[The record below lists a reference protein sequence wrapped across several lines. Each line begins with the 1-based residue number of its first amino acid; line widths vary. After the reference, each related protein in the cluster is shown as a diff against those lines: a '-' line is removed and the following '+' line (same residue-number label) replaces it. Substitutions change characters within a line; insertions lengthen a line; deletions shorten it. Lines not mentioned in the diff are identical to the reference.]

1 MPEANRFNKS
11 QGQTNDEGIASL
23 GKPPRTKIFATKEI
37 KLTNKLI
44 FNLLPTYS
52 MIGYNMAIVNGGLIK
67 FRAFEGIEYFD
78 QYVEKLL
85 SNTCQTIGS
94 EIDACDTYLDAYKM
108 SGYSFIVDSEQSSST
123 LKLLNASSNNLI
135 TLFEKLDELLTK
147 INYLEKCNHYSSTQ
161 KIMLE
166 RQWVDLPKLIN
177 SRVLNV
183 HRELEK
189 GFSIKL
195 RDANHN
201 NTSID
206 RDKLKQMLTKI
217 QKNRS
222 NINTVSFLPI
232 PDGPNQMSKSVETVT
247 DDVLDF
253 TAK

>member
-1 MPEANRFNKS
+1 MPEANKRNKP

-37 KLTNKLI
+37 KLTNKLV
-44 FNLLPTYS
+44 FNLLSNYS

-67 FRAFEGIEYFD
+67 FRAFEGIEHFD
-78 QYVEKLL
+78 QYIETLL
-85 SNTCQTIGS
+85 NNTCLTIDN
-94 EIDACDTYLDAYKM
+94 EILECDEYLNDYKG
-108 SGYSFIVDSEQSSST
+108 SGYTFIVDSEQSSST

-166 RQWVDLPKLIN
+166 RQWVNLPKLIN

-195 RDANHN
+195 RDANHDN
-201 NTSID
+201 LSID

-217 QKNRS
+217 KKNRS
-222 NINTVSFLPI
+222 NISTVGFLPI
-232 PDGPNQMSKSVETVT
+232 PDGPNLISRIVETVT
-247 DDVLDF
+247 DDILEF
-253 TAK
+253 NS